1 MTELLGLFG
10 RRICTSVVGTENTSE
25 ILVHS
30 YREVRLPLVHV
41 HRGDGLGRHILPR
54 PTQSFWLHQMC
65 YANTSWWVRPS
76 VSLTEKLY
84 PSRKWGKKRYK
95 FLASL
100 SEGLGPPIKRCL
112 LEMKNRRSINRP
124 RCIQPA
130 LCVFWKLLCFLQY
143 KNHRGLRQ
151 TGRQDTAEETMR
163 YVHVV
168 N

>member
-100 SEGLGPPIKRCL
+100 SEGLGPPDQTMFAGDEKQAFDKQATVHPTGALCL
-112 LEMKNRRSINRP
+112 LEAALFLTVQKSQRVTSNRETGYGGGDN
-124 RCIQPA
+124 A
-130 LCVFWKLLCFLQY
+130 LRAC
-143 KNHRGLRQ
+143 G
-151 TGRQDTAEETMR
+151 
-163 YVHVV
+163 
-168 N
+168 